1 MKRGLILHHTSVRT
15 PDILVNEGMQMVTHP
30 ANSPDLSP
38 CDFFLFVKLKLKL
51 KERRFINDTETLA
64 PFQDAIDDI
73 DKKTWKSCFEDWFWR
88 MKFCMDNNGDF
99 LKECNNF
106 SF

>member
-1 MKRGLILHHTSVRT
+1 VRT

-51 KERRFINDTETLA
+51 KERRFINDIEALTTL
-64 PFQDAIDDI
+64 QDSIDDI
-73 DKKTWKSCFEDWFWR
+73 E
-88 MKFCMDNNGDF
+88 
-99 LKECNNF
+99 KEAGNAV
-106 SF
+106 SKIGSKG